1 MIYDFDEL
9 LSHAGHELECVYYG
23 TKNQAINAAI
33 ECITCGAILIDLD
46 PGDTL
51 SKELAEDTTSS
62 DGEEI
67 SIKWHIADVIERS
80 RERGIN
86 LSGQQAKEI
95 LSNIKDKHDATIG
108 VNWDVIDVC
117 VDFYLDESSK

>member
-51 SKELAEDTTSS
+51 SKELARRIRLHLTEKKSQSS
-62 DGEEI
+62 GT
-67 SIKWHIADVIERS
+67 
-80 RERGIN
+80 
-86 LSGQQAKEI
+86 L
-95 LSNIKDKHDATIG
+95 LM
-108 VNWDVIDVC
+108 
-117 VDFYLDESSK
+117 

>member
-1 MIYDFDEL
+1 
-9 LSHAGHELECVYYG
+9 
-23 TKNQAINAAI
+23 
-33 ECITCGAILIDLD
+33 
-46 PGDTL
+46 
-51 SKELAEDTTSS
+51 
-62 DGEEI
+62 
-67 SIKWHIADVIERS
+67 VIERS